1 MTARVCKNCTAPITE
16 RYCAHCGQRADTE
29 IPTLWG
35 LIAESLDTLYSF
47 DSRVWRSLVPLLFKP
62 GKLTNEYIAGRRQAY
77 LPPFRMYFVISLVF
91 FLLTSLIGP
100 NFFVARSNIDS
111 ASQSAQA
118 PEADATSCH
127 ADIQGF
133 LNPEWA
139 PRIER
144 ACEKIVADS
153 GDSLSRAL
161 IQNTPKMMFL
171 FIPVVAAIMKVLYPF
186 LRRRY
191 VEHLLFF
198 FHFHAFFF
206 LLAILELIGSRLAT
220 ALPML
225 SRPIGV
231 LTAVGW
237 IYLPVYLFLALRRV
251 YQQSR
256 LATTVKYGLLSLG
269 YFVTLG
275 LTFALGLL
283 YSALTL

>member
-1 MTARVCKNCTAPITE
+1 MTARVCKNCAAPITE

-35 LIAESLDTLYSF
+35 LIAESLDTLYSL
-47 DSRVWRSLVPLLFKP
+47 DSRVWRSLLPLLFKP

-77 LPPFRMYFVISLVF
+77 LPPFRMYFVISLAF

-100 NFFVARSNIDS
+100 NFSVMSADLDSVGPSTQAATDGISCDANVQAFV
-111 ASQSAQA
+111 
-118 PEADATSCH
+118 
-127 ADIQGF
+127 
-133 LNPEWA
+133 NPQWL
-139 PRIER
+139 PRFQR

-171 FIPVVAAIMKVLYPF
+171 FITLVAAIMKVLYPF

-206 LLAILELIGSRLAT
+206 LLAILELVGSQLAA
-220 ALPML
+220 ALPIL
-225 SRPIGV
+225 ARPVGV

-237 IYLPVYLFLALRRV
+237 IYLPIYLFLALRRV
-251 YQQSR
+251 YRQGR
-256 LATTVKYGLLSLG
+256 LATAVKYVLLSLS
-269 YFVTLG
+269 YLVTLG
-275 LTFALGLL
+275 LTFALGVV